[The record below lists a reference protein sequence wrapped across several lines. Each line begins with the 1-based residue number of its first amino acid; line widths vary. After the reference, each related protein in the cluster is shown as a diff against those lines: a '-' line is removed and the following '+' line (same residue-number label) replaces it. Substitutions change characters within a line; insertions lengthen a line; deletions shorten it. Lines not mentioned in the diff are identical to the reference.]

1 MEITPYNY
9 SYANFVPKP
18 DRRRQNLAVDV
29 DRRSGVDRREVP
41 RYVLAP
47 DQNLTG
53 VDPNTQFVQQIDRR
67 QQNLSVD
74 ADRRAGIDRRQEAR
88 FVPLS
93 FGVSN
98 VPENTVFIG
107 NILPEN
113 IPALRDFRSSFDS
126 KAASKLNQPVFD
138 TFNYSGKPKDI
149 NSNLNLPPPVNMSG
163 VAEIKQNVIA
173 FLSDPRSALKKTA
186 EVFAAI
192 TTIIAGTEAISRLVS
207 TITKKK

>member
-18 DRRRQNLAVDV
+18 DRRQQNLAVDV

-47 DQNLTG
+47 EQDLTG

-74 ADRRAGIDRRQEAR
+74 ADRRAGVDRRQEAR

-113 IPALRDFRSSFDS
+113 IPALKDFRSSFNS

-138 TFNYSGKPKDI
+138 SFNYSGKTSDTTVGLNNQIQENK
-149 NSNLNLPPPVNMSG
+149 SNNN
-163 VAEIKQNVIA
+163 
-173 FLSDPRSALKKTA
+173 FLSSSLTVLKSTA
-186 EVFAAI
+186 DIFEGI
-192 TTIIAGTEAISRLVS
+192 TSVVTIFEGIKFLNKLFS
-207 TITKKK
+207 TVTKKK

>member
-1 MEITPYNY
+1 VEITPYNY

-18 DRRRQNLAVDV
+18 DRRQQNLAVDV

-47 DQNLTG
+47 EQDLTG

-74 ADRRAGIDRRQEAR
+74 ADRRAGVDRRQEAR

-113 IPALRDFRSSFDS
+113 IPALKDFRSSFNS

-138 TFNYSGKPKDI
+138 SFNYSGKTSDTTVGLNNQIQENK
-149 NSNLNLPPPVNMSG
+149 SNNN
-163 VAEIKQNVIA
+163 
-173 FLSDPRSALKKTA
+173 FLSSSLTVLKSTA
-186 EVFAAI
+186 DIFEGIKF
-192 TTIIAGTEAISRLVS
+192 LNKLFS
-207 TITKKK
+207 TVTKKK

>member
-18 DRRRQNLAVDV
+18 DRRQQNLAVDV

-47 DQNLTG
+47 EQDLTG

-74 ADRRAGIDRRQEAR
+74 ADRRAGVDRRQEAR

-113 IPALRDFRSSFDS
+113 IPALKDFRSSFNS

-138 TFNYSGKPKDI
+138 SFNYSGKTSDTTVGLNNQIQENK
-149 NSNLNLPPPVNMSG
+149 SNNN
-163 VAEIKQNVIA
+163 
-173 FLSDPRSALKKTA
+173 FLSSSLTVLKSTA
-186 EVFAAI
+186 DIFEGIKF
-192 TTIIAGTEAISRLVS
+192 LNKLFS
-207 TITKKK
+207 TVTKKK